1 LRSVQNAFVESFI
14 GRLQDGTAQRK
25 PIAFAFAY
33 PRRGSKP
40 GEQNAAVRRS
50 AALGSAHG
58 FGSRTAAITAQD
70 ITKPE
75 ILS

>member
-1 LRSVQNAFVESFI
+1 MPLSSRSSDACRKELLNESLLRSLLHT
-14 GRLQDGTAQRK
+14 R
-25 PIAFAFAY
+25 
-33 PRRGSKP
+33 
-40 GEQNAAVRRS
+40 AVVRS
-50 AALGSAHG
+50 LANRTPQYGGPLLGSAHG